1 MTAASLL
8 ADGQAALAAR
18 PEAIGAELL
27 SALRERLGPDNVIVD
42 AEERAYYS
50 TDVYR
55 RAAVD
60 AALVVRPRTVDE
72 LADAVRLCTA
82 AGRPVLPRGGG
93 LSYSGGFLPVRPGS
107 VIVDMLLLDRIVEIN
122 EVDMFVTVE
131 CGATWKSLY
140 EALKARGLRTPYF
153 GPMSGH
159 GSTVGGALSQGSVFL
174 GSTQYGTTAE
184 SVLGLDVVLAD
195 GAVLNTGSAGG
206 LHAPSPFFR
215 HYGPDLTGLF
225 LHDAG
230 ALGFKA
236 RATLKLLKT
245 PACSG
250 FISFTFGKPG
260 DLFAA
265 MSEISRRGLAA
276 ECYGADPYIWGM
288 RLWDDD
294 LGRDL
299 GRVAGVI
306 KSGRGLTG
314 GIKDAVR
321 MAVAGRKA
329 LADVEYAMNVAID
342 GRCPAEVDFAL
353 AEVRA
358 IGGAQGREIEAT
370 VPRMVRGAPFM
381 PPNDVLGPKGHRW
394 APSHGIAPHSRIVAL
409 ADALVAFFDERSAL
423 LQQHGIEWGYV
434 VFAIST
440 NAILL
445 EPMLYWPDARHP
457 YHERVITPS
466 HLAKLPVLPPDP
478 AAAAAMAGLRAD
490 LAGFWMA
497 QGCAHLQI
505 GKTYRYFESR
515 QPPLR
520 ALLLQLKAALDPR
533 GLVNPG
539 SLGLGGPA
547 AWALEAPGDGAADA
561 FSEAHQHV

>member
-1 MTAASLL
+1 MT
-8 ADGQAALAAR
+8 GQALSPQALSPEPAAALADTA
-18 PEAIGAELL
+18 LL
-27 SALRERLGPDNVIVD
+27 AALRDLLGADNVIVD

-55 RAAVD
+55 RADFD
-60 AALVVRPRTVDE
+60 AAVVVRPRSVE
-72 LADAVRLCTA
+72 ALAAAVALCTG
-82 AGRPVLPRGGG
+82 AGRAVIPRGGG
-93 LSYSGGFLPVRPGS
+93 LSYTGGFLPARAGS

-122 EVDMFVTVE
+122 ETDMFVTVE

-174 GSTQYGTTAE
+174 GSTQYGTTAD

-195 GAVLNTGSAGG
+195 GSVLDTGSAGG

-230 ALGFKA
+230 AFGFKA
-236 RATLKLLKT
+236 RATLRLLKT

-250 FISFTFGKPG
+250 FIAFTFGNPA

-276 ECYGADPYIWGM
+276 ECFGADPYIWGM

-294 LGRDL
+294 LVRDV
-299 GRVAGVI
+299 GRVVGVI

-321 MAVAGRKA
+321 MAVTGRKA

-342 GRCPAEVDFAL
+342 GRCAAEVDFAL

-358 IGGAQGREIEAT
+358 IGTAQGREIEAT
-370 VPRMVRGAPFM
+370 VPRMIRGAPFL

-394 APSHGIAPHSRIVAL
+394 APSHGIAPHSRIAAL
-409 ADALVAFFDERSAL
+409 ADDLVAFLDARRAL
-423 LQQHGIEWGYV
+423 LDRHGIECGYV

-440 NAILL
+440 TAVLL
-445 EPMLYWPDARHP
+445 EPMFYWPDARET
-457 YHERVITPS
+457 YHERVIAPA

-478 AAAAAMAGLRAD
+478 AAAEAMRQLRDD
-490 LAGFWMA
+490 LTRFWMDH
-497 QGCAHLQI
+497 GCAHLQI

-515 QPPLR
+515 RPAVR
-520 ALLLQLKAALDPR
+520 TLLEQLKAAVDPR

-539 SLGLGGPA
+539 SLGLA
-547 AWALEAPGDGAADA
+547 AGET
-561 FSEAHQHV
+561 SHE